1 VDGGYDPCDNSTFF
15 ESKRKKR
22 DATATAM
29 ASATAT
35 AKLVCDDGYFPDS
48 INEYCYK
55 SLDNLGT
62 LDEARSNC
70 TAIGAQLIKFETDI
84 QASGFLRLLKTGS
97 NKIEYL
103 IQTLTS
109 YHVLKIFLSFPYPDI
124 FEIDIHWKSIKV
136 ITLRQREADNIKQMI
151 AKIPSST
158 SHIKYLVGIYL
169 GLGQSESP

>member
-22 DATATAM
+22 DATAM

-35 AKLVCDDGYFPDS
+35 TKPVCDDGYFPDS

-158 SHIKYLVGIYL
+158 SHIT
-169 GLGQSESP
+169 

>member
-1 VDGGYDPCDNSTFF
+1 
-15 ESKRKKR
+15 
-22 DATATAM
+22 M

-35 AKLVCDDGYFPDS
+35 AKPVCDDGYFPDS

-84 QASGFLRLLKTGS
+84 QATGFLRLLKTG
-97 NKIEYL
+97 NV
-103 IQTLTS
+103 QTRLQTWTS
-109 YHVLKIFLSFPYPDI
+109 YHVLEIFLSFPYPDI

-169 GLGQSESP
+169 GLGQSESPWLDLINYSSMGSQ